1 MLKIEILKGHE
12 QPESRTRRD
21 SNEISWSQ
29 KGFAHLGGAFPV
41 EIKIPLQ
48 NASHAYSVGLYDID
62 TKSFRV
68 GQYGNLELSRWELHL
83 VRDNSNTNTLKTAV

>member
-12 QPESRTRRD
+12 YPESRARRD
-21 SNEISWSQ
+21 NQELTWSQ

-41 EIKIPLQ
+41 EIKIPLE
-48 NASHAYSVGLYDID
+48 NATKAYSVGVYEVDV
-62 TKSFRV
+62 KSFRV

-83 VRDNSNTNTLKTAV
+83 TPIPNHLKQAS